1 MANSTYKY
9 SSFPY
14 LDDYYSSEIGG
25 LSPADKNRVKILFRP
40 SRSVQVRE
48 MNSLQSQ
55 IKTQIERFGN
65 SVYQNGTRVID
76 GAPRFSADIR
86 FVDVD
91 TTNVTGLSISQIENI
106 KEFVVGING
115 APPSAS
121 EDLLK
126 AKILYVDDTEIS
138 NNRRRIYFTYLSSQK
153 ENNAVTKKKFVTND
167 VIFSGKNYEYEDDQG
182 IIRSLA
188 RFTEMGEILREGRAC
203 VASVEKG
210 VYYVNGY
217 FINVEPTKL
226 YFVPEIVVDNV
237 NEIAENISGEVRF
250 FVKEDIVTF
259 VNDQQLLDNATGTP
273 NFAAPGADRVE
284 MELQLIFVPSDFDQ
298 YVEQKNTPLDEN
310 FKGILSREV
319 LNSLEEQDNFET
331 FQLLDIENSKAVRP
345 NDVRFTGDE
354 KREARRIFER
364 DGNYVQKQ
372 YPLTKRE
379 AWKGL
384 EGGKYTLP
392 NLVARDVIETDPDQ
406 SIVENR
412 ARRKFIINLD
422 AGVSYVNGKRNEL
435 TNVIDLFNDKARRF
449 EDVIE
454 EKVENFSTHADNYVI
469 VNENYSGNLP
479 LIGSVLDITNVSSD
493 IIGNAEFVGIRKVG
507 NEFRVYVNN
516 ATQNNISDATHFG
529 GFVLDDGFVIQNP
542 RRPDYL
548 FNTTSSLA
556 LTQINTIDAWVT
568 YTIADHENNTGTT
581 FSLIENALGATE
593 IKQFG
598 NCFFVDSGDT
608 IQKTDLDSNEF
619 ANGTIKAVKA
629 MPSTTPLIVELLV
642 RFENLNGT
650 TAISTTKSVSLTD
663 PGEGKTRLTVTVDG
677 DVIGLASQHSQQ
689 YSIVDK
695 TFINN
700 NPNSRKGLQSRLI
713 IRKDPTA
720 NEASLEFNVVDD
732 DSTFFPITI
741 HSYQQIDNRF
751 AAERNV
757 IDFRDGEGRLSPNRV
772 LRVNYNAYGGR
783 IDYVA
788 VDDTNEYFIVQ
799 GEAAEE
805 PVAPKIP
812 DNALALYRLEIPPYT
827 YNIKDDISIR
837 PIKNRQY
844 KASDISRIEDR
855 VENLE
860 YYVAI
865 NSLEQKLL
873 DEPLED
879 AAGERFKNGIIA
891 DNFFNNSVADF
902 SLQAIN
908 CSFDREAGHLLPF
921 YNNYYVDFKFNG
933 TNFRNPDSSVLT
945 VNEAD
950 ELIFMQQ
957 LYGTDIVNVNP
968 YEIARF
974 NGSIELSPPQDIWI
988 ETERLPDLITEDTS
1002 EYDALKESASSKGT
1016 LGVEWGTWSVKN
1028 WSLSNVRALR
1038 YYRGWGGYATGK
1050 LTINESRTGTET
1062 FIEPEI
1068 EETELSDSVVNI
1080 RIIPKMR
1087 SRKVYFTVRAL
1098 KANTEHNVFFDGEDV
1113 TDYCFRLEQRRTFN
1127 EDNDV
1132 KSYRNLTPSQ
1142 IEQQLPYSTEN
1153 SLISNERGDLF
1164 GVFVIPQN
1172 SEISFSEGTHIFK
1185 ITDSEENN
1193 DDLATSLARTEF
1205 SSTGR
1210 IKQKQRSILSTK
1222 TGRITTRQIDDFR
1235 SSSQTIQARRGQ
1247 GNNARRNLNLLAQR
1261 IVYKDP
1267 IAQTFIQGA
1276 NDQGG
1281 IFMKSVDIW
1290 FARKD
1295 SNNIPVTLE
1304 IVEVENGIPT
1314 QRTLPGSEVSIYPED
1329 VNVDNVGQPDVDN
1342 GATTFKF
1349 KDPIYVAD
1357 GAEYAI
1363 VLTSAS
1369 FEYDVWYAVTGNV
1382 DPARNEVVAQNP
1394 ALGVMLKSQNA
1405 STWTPVQDS
1414 NLMYR
1419 ATCYQFETASSVS
1432 YTFPIRTP
1440 NDDGNVD
1447 LEALGIVQTDPYG
1460 NVTLTPY
1467 IFRNISEQVI
1477 LPLTNIKWELIYDGT
1492 TINLGSNRDIRN
1504 FKQITLED
1512 GKPLALRA
1520 TLQTQDRFSSP
1531 LIDFEALA
1539 VLMPEFE
1546 INDSVDG
1553 EEEPDESDGSP
1564 NIYAEA
1570 DMRYITRTI
1579 ELRRPADQ
1587 LNVWFDANR
1596 PDESTNIHFYI
1607 KQLDEGE
1614 TVDSFHSDLEW
1625 EKIEVDSI
1633 AIASDEE
1640 QFLENRFTYKSDDP
1654 FSEFALKI
1662 VFTSPNKYIVP
1673 KLRNVRIIAS
1683 S

>member
-14 LDDYYSSEIGG
+14 LDDYYSSEVGD

-76 GAPRFSADIR
+76 GVPRFSADIR

-91 TTNVTGLSISQIENI
+91 TSDATSLSISEIENI
-106 KEFVVGING
+106 REFVVGING
-115 APPSAS
+115 SPPTSS
-121 EDLLK
+121 DNLLK
-126 AKILYVDDTEIS
+126 AKILHVDDSEI
-138 NNRRRIYFTYLSSQK
+138 NNDRRRIYFTYLSSQK
-153 ENNAVTKKKFVTND
+153 ENNAVTKKKFAVED
-167 VIFSGKNYEYEDDQG
+167 SIFSGKNYEYEDDQG
-182 IIRSLA
+182 IVRSLA
-188 RFTEMGEILREGRAC
+188 QFTKMGEVLREGRAC

-210 VYYVNGY
+210 VYYTNGY

-226 YFVPEIVVDNV
+226 YFVPEIIVDNV
-237 NEIAENISGEVRF
+237 KEIAENISGDVRF

-284 MELQLIFVPSDFDQ
+284 LELQLIFVPRFDE
-298 YVEQKNTPLDEN
+298 YAEQKDNPLDEN
-310 FKGILSREV
+310 FKGILSRSALDSTQIE
-319 LNSLEEQDNFET
+319 DNFET

-379 AWKGL
+379 AWKGI
-384 EGGKYTLP
+384 EGGKYTLAQ
-392 NLVARDVIETDPDQ
+392 LEQRDVATTADE
-406 SIVENR
+406 

-422 AGVSYVNGKRNEL
+422 AGISYVNGKRNEL
-435 TNVIDLFNDKARRF
+435 TNVIDLFNDKARRLTGPQTD
-449 EDVIE
+449 EIQN
-454 EKVENFSTHADNYVI
+454 KIENFSTHADNYVV
-469 VNENYSGNLP
+469 VNEDTNGDP
-479 LIGSVLDITNVSSD
+479 FEIGEQYNILESSTPVGTAE
-493 IIGNAEFVGIRKVG
+493 IIGIRKVSG
-507 NEFRVYVNN
+507 EFRVYVNN
-516 ATQNNISDATHFG
+516 ATVTSEAADTFG
-529 GFVLDDGFVIQNP
+529 PFILTNGFVIQNP
-542 RRPDYL
+542 RRPEFR
-548 FNTTSSLA
+548 FNTTNKLAPRRINEIEAWLTTTIEYIPGNEPSIQNVAAQLNATELRGVGRVIYRDNNDNLVEGALDAGAFTSGAIVIEGSPLTSTQDITIEVRALFDSNILNQATTDKITVSLS
-556 LTQINTIDAWVT
+556 
-568 YTIADHENNTGTT
+568 NTGV
-581 FSLIENALGATE
+581 
-593 IKQFG
+593 G
-598 NCFFVDSGDT
+598 NERIS
-608 IQKTDLDSNEF
+608 
-619 ANGTIKAVKA
+619 
-629 MPSTTPLIVELLV
+629 IV
-642 RFENLNGT
+642 
-650 TAISTTKSVSLTD
+650 
-663 PGEGKTRLTVTVDG
+663 VDG
-677 DVIGLASQHSQQ
+677 DVIRLDNPPAGYQ
-689 YSIVDK
+689 IIDK
-695 TFINN
+695 HFVNDNT
-700 NPNSRKGLQSRLI
+700 NSRVGLQSRVI
-713 IRKDPTA
+713 ISKP
-720 NEASLEFNVVDD
+720 ASGNATELDFEVVNKNIENN
-732 DSTFFPITI
+732 FPITVQ
-741 HSYQQIDNRF
+741 SYGVNDRF
-751 AAERNV
+751 KDDRNL
-757 IDFRDGEGRLSPNRV
+757 IDFRGGAGRLAPNRI
-772 LRVNYNAYGGR
+772 LRVNYNAYAGR

-812 DNALALYRLEIPPYT
+812 DNALALYRLDIPPYT
-827 YNIKDDISIR
+827 YNIKDDIGVR
-837 PIKNRQY
+837 AIKNRQY

-902 SLQAIN
+902 SLQATN

-921 YNNYYVDFKFNG
+921 YNQSYVDFKYNEV
-933 TNFRNPDSSVLT
+933 NPRDEESTVLT

-950 ELIFMQQ
+950 DLIFMEQ

-974 NGSIELSPPQDIWI
+974 NGSIELSPPQDIWV

-1002 EYDALKESASSKGT
+1002 EYDALKESVSSKGT
-1016 LGVEWGTWSVKN
+1016 LGVEWGAWSVKN
-1028 WSLSNVRALR
+1028 WSLSNGRLWRWYPRRGRGRAS
-1038 YYRGWGGYATGK
+1038 GK

-1062 FIEPEI
+1062 FIESET

-1098 KANTEHNVFFDGEDV
+1098 KANTEHKVFFDGEDV
-1113 TDYCFRLEQRRTFN
+1113 TDYCFKLEQRRMFN

-1132 KSYRNLTPSQ
+1132 KSYRNLTSNE
-1142 IEQQLPYSTEN
+1142 IEQLLPYTIEN
-1153 SLISNERGDLF
+1153 DLISNVRGDLF

-1172 SEISFSEGTHIFK
+1172 AEISFSEGTHIFK

-1193 DDLATSLARTEF
+1193 DDLATSLARSEF

-1222 TGRITTRQIDDFR
+1222 TGNITTRQIDDFR
-1235 SSSQTIQARRGQ
+1235 SSSQTIQARGWRGR
-1247 GNNARRNLNLLAQR
+1247 ARRNLNREAQR

-1314 QRTLPGSEVSIYPED
+1314 QRTLPGSEVSLYPED
-1329 VNVDNVGQPDVDN
+1329 VNVNNVGQPTLGN
-1342 GATTFKF
+1342 ATTFKF

-1382 DPARNEVVAQNP
+1382 DPARNEVVAKNP

-1419 ATCYQFETASSVS
+1419 ARCYQFDTTTEVP

-1440 NDDGNVD
+1440 NNDGNVD
-1447 LEALGIVQTDPYG
+1447 LEALGIDAAL
-1460 NVTLTPY
+1460 TLAPY

-1477 LPLTNIKWELIYDGT
+1477 LPLTTIKWELIYDGT
-1492 TINLGSNRDIRN
+1492 TIPIRSNRDIRN
-1504 FKQITLED
+1504 FQGITLED
-1512 GKPLALRA
+1512 GSPLALRA
-1520 TLQTQDRFSSP
+1520 ILQTQDRFSSP
-1531 LIDFEALA
+1531 LIDFEALG

-1546 INDSVDG
+1546 INNSIDG
-1553 EEEPDESDGSP
+1553 EESPDESDGSP
-1564 NIYAEA
+1564 SIYAEA
-1570 DMRYITRTI
+1570 EMRYITRTI

-1596 PDESTNIHFYI
+1596 PDAETNIHFYI

-1625 EKIEVDSI
+1625 EKIDVDSI
-1633 AIASDEE
+1633 EIASDED
-1640 QFLENRFTYKSDDP
+1640 QFLENRFTYESNEP

-1662 VFTSPNKYIVP
+1662 VFTSPNKYNVP